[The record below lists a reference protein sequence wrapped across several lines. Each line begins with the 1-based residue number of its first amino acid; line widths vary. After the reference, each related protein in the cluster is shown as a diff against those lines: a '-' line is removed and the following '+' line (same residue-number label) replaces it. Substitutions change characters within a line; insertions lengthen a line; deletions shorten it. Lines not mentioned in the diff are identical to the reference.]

1 MGEVIKGQPKDPEV
15 MTLFCIWMWWWV
27 VESTYVI
34 KPQRTNYI
42 IPRTRICTQAHIQM
56 TGGKQNLSEVLVVS
70 GSLPGGDTVL
80 HHCESLCTEDPGPL
94 SSVPYI
100 CMSIYNY
107 YIKIKSLIRGKHLY
121 HLFNDY
127 KVFICMYASNS

>member
-1 MGEVIKGQPKDPEV
+1 
-15 MTLFCIWMWWWV
+15 
-27 VESTYVI
+27 
-34 KPQRTNYI
+34 
-42 IPRTRICTQAHIQM
+42 M